1 MSTSKQMAISGI
13 AGGIAMGGYLIS
25 SHLLDSQIGY
35 QASNVIGML
44 IAYSIDFFSQQYIF
58 LGKLGNHH
66 HYIIRFLIHISLEI
80 VIAQLLLKLV
90 MSYLKKHKPHFYK
103 HGLKGIWISVIRYI
117 IQLIIFFTITFPM
130 RKYFVFV

>member
-1 MSTSKQMAISGI
+1 MAISGI

-25 SHLLDSQIGY
+25 SHILDSKIGY
-35 QASNVIGML
+35 QKANIIGMM
-44 IAYSIDFFSQQYIF
+44 IAYSIDFFFQQHIF

-90 MSYLKKHKPHFYK
+90 MSYLQKNNPHFYK
-103 HGLKGIWISVIRYI
+103 HRLNGIWISVIRYS